1 MRIIPRAAVAGLM
14 AMLLTGPAAS
24 SALARTGRVGY
35 VGTVRGTHAF
45 VAVVTSGSR
54 VTAYVCDSKKI
65 AQWFKGSVKAGKATL
80 TSSAG
85 YLLRVTIAHGKASG
99 SVRLPGVHGAVHGFS
114 AARDRK
120 AAGLY
125 RGVKT
130 VAGKRYVGGWIL
142 LPDGR
147 QRGEVVTGASDVA
160 SPILDPT
167 DPTVD
172 IRRGKKRPLIIIIA
186 ILIG

>member
-1 MRIIPRAAVAGLM
+1 MMRIMPKAALGALV
-14 AMLLTGPAAS
+14 AMLLAGLAAS
-24 SALARTGRVGY
+24 SAVARTGRVGY

-45 VAVVTSGSR
+45 VAVVTSGSH
-54 VTAYVCDSKKI
+54 VTAYVCDSKAI
-65 AQWFKGSVKAGKATL
+65 AEWFKGSLKAGKATL
-80 TSSAG
+80 TSSDG
-85 YLLRVTIAHGKASG
+85 SVLRVTVSSGKAKGSLQLARAHGS
-99 SVRLPGVHGAVHGFS
+99 VHGFS
-114 AARDRK
+114 AGRDTK
-120 AAGLY
+120 SSGLF

-147 QRGEVVTGASDVA
+147 QRGEVLTGTTDVA
-160 SPILDPT
+160 APSLDPS

-172 IRRGKKRPLIIIIA
+172 IKRKKRPLIIIIA